1 MGRKIARIGI
11 KRALDGVP
19 CNQIQMV
26 LRLAMHTSKSFM
38 DVRFSIRRQH
48 VQQACTETFKTIFG
62 LKKKYDT

>member
-38 DVRFSIRRQH
+38 DVQFGIHRQY
-48 VQQACTETFKTIFG
+48 VQQACAETFKTIFCV
-62 LKKKYDT
+62 KKDI